1 MHTAPLI
8 TTANRRNAILIE
20 VANAL
25 RAAGSDITN
34 IQTVIAA
41 TTVSPQE
48 IVDEFGDLGRFMIAL
63 VEALAT
69 SMLEPL
75 DDCST
80 EASFQQKLLA
90 FGNRVT
96 GEHVAPQLK
105 CLYRIAL
112 TEVIRNTGVGM
123 SFYKHGLG
131 LVTTELAR
139 FFRCSQAAGIVL
151 EEDSRHLA
159 SHFMALLRANLDL
172 PGALPPAASRAAAR
186 GPKDVSRI
194 IDLFCAGI
202 QSGAHD
208 ACAVL

>member
-112 TEVIRNTGVGM
+112 TEVIRNTGVGL

-139 FFRCSQAAGIVL
+139 FFRGSQAAGIVL
-151 EEDSRHLA
+151 EEDSRHSCGLVIEVRKR
-159 SHFMALLRANLDL
+159 HTGVGTQRHVRVLLDRPAGQLEWQREL
-172 PGALPPAASRAAAR
+172 GAVR
-186 GPKDVSRI
+186 GRVDRDP
-194 IDLFCAGI
+194 
-202 QSGAHD
+202 
-208 ACAVL
+208 